1 MTEPTPA
8 ATDLRAR
15 LDSALAATGSPLS
28 LAPHQPT
35 WLPDDEISFS
45 DSRFTGSEA
54 RYPGYRARILASRL
68 ENLLTTES
76 ISDVIT
82 RIENLSAAY
91 EIADAVKRETSGRS
105 PAAHAALGGFD
116 DKALTHGVVSL
127 YSLDDA
133 MTVDVP
139 VREVSLYD
147 EDRIGVSAMHALQA
161 QVDRVTGTTFL
172 ERVELPQAVGKM
184 IREGTWSPSTEAERS
199 SPFEAEKSRSTE
211 SEKSSSIGGER
222 SSPFRLGNLFT
233 RRSAENSRSEID
245 PATSPGRDAAAE
257 SWFEL

>member
-15 LDSALAATGSPLS
+15 LGSALAATGSPLS
-28 LAPHQPT
+28 LKPHRPT

-45 DSRFTGSEA
+45 DSRFTSSDVLIPGGS
-54 RYPGYRARILASRL
+54 RATLLASRL

-91 EIADAVKRETSGRS
+91 EIADAVERETSGRS
-105 PAAHAALGGFD
+105 PYARAARAGFA
-116 DKALTHGVVSL
+116 DKALAHAVVSL
-127 YSLDDA
+127 YSDDDA

-139 VREVSLYD
+139 VQQVNLYI
-147 EDRIGVSAMHALQA
+147 EDKIGASAMHALEA
-161 QVDRVTGTTFL
+161 EVDRVTGTTFL
-172 ERVELPQAVGKM
+172 ERVELPQPVGSM
-184 IREGTWSPSTEAERS
+184 IREGTWSPSTETEKS
-199 SPFEAEKSRSTE
+199 SPFDADN
-211 SEKSSSIGGER
+211 SSSIGAER

-233 RRSAENSRSEID
+233 RCSAENSRSEIA
-245 PATSPGRDAAAE
+245 PVTSPGRDAAAE